1 VQVQAVAVVVAVAV
15 TVVVAVT
22 VTVAVTVAVA
32 VAVVLAVAL
41 AVAVAVVV
49 AVGMAVTATVAVVVV
64 VTVGMAV
71 EVEVT
76 VMQHRLGS
84 VMTSTLIGQRGVS
97 TVQAGRTAV
106 PVSRPAL
113 AVRVCLV
120 GRVAVVPTL
129 GPGPAPSLV
138 RVTAHALQLAQV
150 VQVAATRGGLRLFTL
165 TCDGRMR
172 APVTSC

>member
-1 VQVQAVAVVVAVAV
+1 VAV
-15 TVVVAVT
+15 
-22 VTVAVTVAVA
+22 
-32 VAVVLAVAL
+32 

-49 AVGMAVTATVAVVVV
+49 AVGMAVTAAVAVVVVVV

-71 EVEVT
+71 EAEVT
-76 VMQHRLGS
+76 VMQRRLGP
-84 VMTSTLIGQRGVS
+84 VMTSTLIGQRGV
-97 TVQAGRTAV
+97 TAVQIGRTATAV
-106 PVSRPAL
+106 RRPAL
-113 AVRVCLV
+113 VRVCLV

-138 RVTAHALQLAQV
+138 RATAHALQLAQV